1 MASIFEQACKNMIKD
16 LGGKDMRPVTCALD
30 ANKFRQFSLIRKKP
44 QFFIWEHPDDFPVGY
59 SLMQILE
66 PNSSIPDSEITKPL
80 CIMNLGANKMQAD
93 VGIHAGVEA
102 NVLAEV
108 SSSHGSTLEIQ
119 NVSIRNQDLE
129 NLQNRKLLDPEPS
142 FLRECRRRGDNLY
155 VVTEAVELT
164 KDSILYDN
172 GSVTISGMLS
182 SPQFTFIKGGGQY
195 QGRSA
200 TKMTVHR
207 GMVMAYR
214 MKKLVIKDKHC
225 SILVIDD
232 KKQKT
237 FQQEKPQMI
246 IMHSAPINPGNVV
259 YCAGTTRKSSESL
272 FVRETPKQWTEL
284 HSEQE
289 PTGELDL
296 SLILPLGRLEEP
308 FGQDFPFL
316 QDEVSGNVE
325 ALAQVSKDQRAVI
338 LHSIL
343 SMLGDREALKD
354 LLDKLEMENLGHLE
368 GPGGRLLQEL
378 RQEAS
383 PRWVDLEHLT
393 VYLLEVLMVLS
404 DHQLLLLVQSVEK
417 RILLPQRELVRSI
430 LEPNFKYP
438 WHIPFTLQAELLA
451 PLQGEDLQLTY
462 ALLVE
467 CDLKM
472 ALESRRSTWH
482 LGAKKPLSALYVALS
497 VLLKLAEA

>member
-289 PTGELDL
+289 PTG
-296 SLILPLGRLEEP
+296 GRLEEP

-393 VYLLEVLMVLS
+393 VYLLEVLMALDNS
-404 DHQLLLLVQSVEK
+404 S
-417 RILLPQRELVRSI
+417 PQACSLDASQVPFPSKVRSI